1 MSDEEPSSMD
11 FMSDGDEESAT
22 SSESIP
28 HRLDSA
34 SLFASSPPG
43 VNNGLPYSAKG
54 RHLSIGN
61 LPKTHHVHDKRMR
74 NNNMPHQD
82 SSSSSTR
89 RPQKKFE
96 DDDDDD
102 DDDDDPKTA
111 LAELWGRDV
120 EAWLPPELPYPR
132 ELMRL
137 DRLHTW
143 PPDVVSAL
151 AELAKL
157 VGSDDAEQRRRTEAL
172 DHVATAVAVRRA
184 MAHKM
189 KTGGE
194 FVVCTDVEYAISQMM
209 VDVGEEDEDAMVR
222 TTTPSK
228 CSYSSGAF
236 AHAQSGI
243 DSNKYEHQLP
253 AQELRWVNNNWEGNL
268 NQARPTKKRRYDPE
282 LGSEEGSVCSDG
294 EIPDGVDFDSF
305 RLQKRNAA
313 LKTRVA
319 ELKGENQEVRRELDG
334 EKMRREDAERFIAMT
349 RTSIS
354 RYLGEPKRGD
364 PEKYLSDTRNSMTV
378 YLSEA
383 KRR

>member
-1 MSDEEPSSMD
+1 MLLIKPQ
-11 FMSDGDEESAT
+11 
-22 SSESIP
+22 
-28 HRLDSA
+28 
-34 SLFASSPPG
+34 PG
-43 VNNGLPYSAKG
+43 VNNDLPYCAKG
-54 RHLSIGN
+54 RQLSIGSR
-61 LPKTHHVHDKRMR
+61 PKTTHHDVYGKRMR
-74 NNNMPHQD
+74 NNVPHQD
-82 SSSSSTR
+82 SSSTLHKR
-89 RPQKKFE
+89 LLQTKF
-96 DDDDDD
+96 DDDD

-151 AELAKL
+151 AELAKI
-157 VGSDDAEQRRRTEAL
+157 VGSDVEQRVEAL
-172 DHVATAVAVRRA
+172 DHVATAVAVRRS

-209 VDVGEEDEDAMVR
+209 DEEEDAMMVR
-222 TTTPSK
+222 TAPTTPPK
-228 CSYSSGAF
+228 CSSSAM
-236 AHAQSGI
+236 QSG
-243 DSNKYEHQLP
+243 DKYKYEHQHQLP

-268 NQARPTKKRRYDPE
+268 HQARPTKKRRYDPE

-305 RLQKRNAA
+305 RLQKRNTA

-319 ELKGENQEVRRELDG
+319 ELKGENEEVQRELG
-334 EKMRREDAERFIAMT
+334 VEKMRREDAERFIAMT

-354 RYLGEPKRGD
+354 RYLGEPKRED
-364 PEKYLSDTRNSMTV
+364 PERYLSDTRNAMTS

>member
-22 SSESIP
+22 SSEFIP
-28 HRLDSA
+28 QRLDSA

-61 LPKTHHVHDKRMR
+61 LPKTHTDVHVGKRMR
-74 NNNMPHQD
+74 NNNNMPHQD

-89 RPQKKFE
+89 RPQTKF
-96 DDDDDD
+96 DDDD

-120 EAWLPPELPYPR
+120 EAWLPPDLPYPR

-157 VGSDDAEQRRRTEAL
+157 VGSDAELRAEAL

-209 VDVGEEDEDAMVR
+209 VDVDEEDDDAMVR
-222 TTTPSK
+222 TATPPK
-228 CSYSSGAF
+228 CSSFSGAS
-236 AHAQSGI
+236 HAQSGT
-243 DSNKYEHQLP
+243 DNNKYEHQHQLP
-253 AQELRWVNNNWEGNL
+253 AQQELMWVNNNWEGNL

-319 ELKGENQEVRRELDG
+319 ELKGENWEVRRELDG
-334 EKMRREDAERFIAMT
+334 EKMRREDAERFIGMT

-364 PEKYLSDTRNSMTV
+364 PEKYLSDTRNSMTS

-383 KRR
+383 KKR